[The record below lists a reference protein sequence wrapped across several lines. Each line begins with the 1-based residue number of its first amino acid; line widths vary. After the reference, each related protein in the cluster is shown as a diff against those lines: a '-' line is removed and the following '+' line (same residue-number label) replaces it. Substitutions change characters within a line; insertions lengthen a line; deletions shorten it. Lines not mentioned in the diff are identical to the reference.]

1 MAPAVVMKWSKK
13 QVEDWQE
20 VNKKKNATSRHSS
33 VAQRQ
38 IISWKPPNEGSFKIN
53 VDAAVKEGQ
62 DTYTVGMV
70 LRNSQ
75 GHFLAGRVM
84 KFAGTVQ
91 VMEAEMVGIA
101 EALSWL
107 KQLPVSDVV
116 IESDSELCVN
126 AINGDNT
133 NLLELGNLVQQ
144 CKSEVCSRGG
154 VLVDFIRKQ
163 ANRVA
168 HMIAKIPCALN
179 CFLDFMSP
187 PSFLL
192 ETLLS
197 DFSMF

>member
-1 MAPAVVMKWSKK
+1 
-13 QVEDWQE
+13 
-20 VNKKKNATSRHSS
+20 
-33 VAQRQ
+33 
-38 IISWKPPNEGSFKIN
+38 
-53 VDAAVKEGQ
+53 
-62 DTYTVGMV
+62 
-70 LRNSQ
+70 
-75 GHFLAGRVM
+75 M

-101 EALSWL
+101 EALSSL

-116 IESDSELCVN
+116 IEIDCELCVN

-144 CKSEVCSRGG
+144 CKSVVCSRGG

-163 ANRVA
+163 VNRVTR
-168 HMIAKIPCALN
+168 MIARIP

-197 DFSMF
+197 DFLIF